1 MQTINGFQ
9 ILRKVAESN
18 TAEIFHVMRLIGRGR
33 GNDYAAK
40 TLREEYARDRVER
53 HHLETEY
60 RICSVLNHPNLIHA
74 HELQLSGKRPFL
86 VLDMVQGPSLR
97 QHLEHGR
104 PPLEAAMGWIARAAD
119 GLAYFHE
126 IGFVHR
132 DVKPQNIVVGAGADV
147 RVIDFAL
154 AMRQDASFG
163 NYLMR
168 RMFQRRR
175 PGTWSYMSPEQIR
188 HQRLS
193 GLADMYSL
201 GVTVFEVAT
210 GRPPYTAD
218 TPQGLMEQHLYA
230 SIPSLRSLVPE
241 APHELDELARAMMA
255 KDPLDRP
262 TGMQYVS
269 GKLRSI
275 AASLSKA

>member
-1 MQTINGFQ
+1 
-9 ILRKVAESN
+9 
-18 TAEIFHVMRLIGRGR
+18 
-33 GNDYAAK
+33 
-40 TLREEYARDRVER
+40 
-53 HHLETEY
+53 
-60 RICSVLNHPNLIHA
+60 
-74 HELQLSGKRPFL
+74 
-86 VLDMVQGPSLR
+86 
-97 QHLEHGR
+97 
-104 PPLEAAMGWIARAAD
+104 MGWIASAAD

-126 IGFVHR
+126 IGYVHR
-132 DVKPQNIVVGAGADV
+132 DVKPQNIVVGAGGDV

-163 NYLMR
+163 KYLMR
-168 RMFQRRR
+168 RMLERRR

-188 HQRLS
+188 HQRLT

-210 GRPPYTAD
+210 GRMPYTAE

-230 SIPSLRSLVPE
+230 SVPSVRSLVPE

-275 AASLSKA
+275 AASLSRV

>member
-1 MQTINGFQ
+1 MRTINGFQ

-18 TAEIFHVMRLIGRGR
+18 TAEIFHVMRLIGHGR
-33 GNDYAAK
+33 GNEYAAK

-60 RICSVLNHPNLIHA
+60 RICSVLDHPNLIHV

-86 VLDMVQGPSLR
+86 VMDMVQGPSLR

-104 PPLEAAMGWIARAAD
+104 PPLEAAMGWIASAAD
-119 GLAYFHE
+119 GLAHFHE
-126 IGFVHR
+126 IGYVHR
-132 DVKPQNIVVGAGADV
+132 DIKPQNIVIGAGGDI

-154 AMRQDASFG
+154 AMRQDTSFG
-163 NYLMR
+163 KYLMR
-168 RMFQRRR
+168 RMRERRR

-210 GRPPYTAD
+210 GRPPYTAE

-230 SIPSLRSLVPE
+230 SIPSILGLLPE
-241 APHELDELARAMMA
+241 APAELDELARAMMA

>member
-1 MQTINGFQ
+1 METINGFQ

-53 HHLETEY
+53 QHLETEY
-60 RICSVLNHPNLIHA
+60 RICSVLDHPNLIRV

-86 VLDMVQGPSLR
+86 VMDMVQGPSLR
-97 QHLEHGR
+97 QHMEHGR
-104 PPLEAAMGWIARAAD
+104 PPLGAAMGWIASAAD

-126 IGFVHR
+126 IGYVHR
-132 DVKPQNIVVGAGADV
+132 DVKPQNIVVGAGGDV

-163 NYLMR
+163 KYLMR
-168 RMFQRRR
+168 RMLERRR

-188 HQRLS
+188 HQRLT

-210 GRPPYTAD
+210 GRMPYTAE

-230 SIPSLRSLVPE
+230 SVPSVRSLVPE

-275 AASLSKA
+275 AASLSRV